1 MKLNFSTG
9 ICIGLFALSFQW
21 FILGGG
27 GLGSQRKILFIVLVS
42 QKMIRVSPVALSHMF
57 KKSRNMFF
65 YVKSGGCN
73 GFEYVLEP
81 CDTAP
86 KNSELHQEPDG
97 ALHICNM
104 STLYLLGTE
113 IDWKE
118 DIMGSRF
125 VFSNPNARSKCG
137 CGSTFS
143 V

>member
-1 MKLNFSTG
+1 
-9 ICIGLFALSFQW
+9 
-21 FILGGG
+21 
-27 GLGSQRKILFIVLVS
+27 
-42 QKMIRVSPVALSHMF
+42 MIRVSSLASAQMF

-81 CDTAP
+81 CGTSP
-86 KNSELHQEPDG
+86 KNSESQQEPDG
-97 ALHICNM
+97 VLHVCNM

-118 DIMGSRF
+118 DIMGCRF
-125 VFSNPNARSKCG
+125 VFSNPNAQSMCG